1 MDEQP
6 STPAAD
12 RCPCGRASY
21 DTCCGPLHR
30 GDKQATTAEQLMR
43 SRYSAFA
50 RNDDAYLLRTWD
62 TRTRPR
68 RITFDPAM
76 RWLRLDVL
84 DVSGGGLLD
93 TEGAVEFDAHF
104 LEHDRR
110 SVLHERSL
118 FVKAGGRWTY
128 VGPVAA
134 HVD

>member
-1 MDEQP
+1 MAER
-6 STPAAD
+6 TAGTTE
-12 RCPCGRASY
+12 RCPCGSPAY
-21 DTCCGPLHR
+21 ATCCGPLHR
-30 GDKQATTAEQLMR
+30 GEKHAATATQLMR

-62 TRTRPR
+62 ARTRPR
-68 RITFDPAM
+68 RIPFDPQL
-76 RWLRLDVL
+76 RWLRLEIL
-84 DVSGGGLLD
+84 DTSGGGLLD

-104 LEHDRR
+104 VEGEQR
-110 SVLHERSL
+110 STLHERSL